1 MYSVADAYLR
11 EESILGRRS
20 DEARA
25 NIHTEQLF
33 LILFHIHNLCQSTFI
48 YHYLNR
54 HQQKLQCPDQL
65 KKLEKM
71 EGTLGLQGRQRR
83 QRVKVL
89 WILTWCQICAS
100 FNLNKTLSV
109 ATKVFSNISQAILFY
124 IYRNVYIS
132 MCAGKGTNFEKSK
145 QSMLFFLISY
155 FRSMKISGET
165 LCRDNCQLI
174 GMPFFILARQ
184 AKIIAINQD

>member
-33 LILFHIHNLCQSTFI
+33 LILFHIHNLCLFASPFI

-54 HQQKLQCPDQL
+54 HQQKLRCPDQL

-89 WILTWCQICAS
+89 WILTWCQRCAS
-100 FNLNKTLSV
+100 FNLNKTPSV
-109 ATKVFSNISQAILFY
+109 ATKVFSNISQDILFY

-174 GMPFFILARQ
+174 GMPFF
-184 AKIIAINQD
+184 

>member
-1 MYSVADAYLR
+1 MYSVADAYQR

-33 LILFHIHNLCQSTFI
+33 LILFHIHNLCPFASPFI

-89 WILTWCQICAS
+89 WILIQCQRCAS
-100 FNLNKTLSV
+100 FNLNKTVSA
-109 ATKVFSNISQAILFY
+109 ATVLYLQECLHLFLNLCSCFPHWSHKIPHVCKMDRLILEMGHLCSSQYHRYVSNVF
-124 IYRNVYIS
+124 
-132 MCAGKGTNFEKSK
+132 
-145 QSMLFFLISY
+145 
-155 FRSMKISGET
+155 
-165 LCRDNCQLI
+165 LCD
-174 GMPFFILARQ
+174 
-184 AKIIAINQD
+184 